1 MRNAYRN
8 ISVAAASS
16 FSDLLAAGRP
26 VRVRNSD
33 TVELLNRVTVLE
45 RPFERFLFLP
55 GRLHDV
61 FAQIAETL
69 WVLRGRDDVDWLAR
83 YLPRAP
89 VYSDDGKTWRAAY
102 GPRLR
107 RWHGEVDQIARVL
120 SLLREDRTSRRAVMS
135 LFDPQLDFTESRDIP
150 CNNWLSWLIR
160 DNVLHLNVALRSND
174 ALWGF
179 SGTNAFEWSVLHELM
194 AGWAD
199 AKVGSL
205 TFFATSFHLYTER
218 AEQARNVV
226 AGFHGISPYDF
237 GVAATPIRIPWNS
250 LDQELDAWFRSE
262 EAARADPEATPAYV
276 SQVNLPFLTTALQ
289 LVRLRWGAEAW
300 GDARLRSELAALP
313 ETDMT
318 AAAYE
323 YFGRKRPSLLRGIA
337 QSSIAAFFSACG
349 DISSASPSSEHSFG
363 SAIKRLHARKDRAY
377 AGAWKR
383 RGERLSV
390 LPNVARKVDRLEA
403 FLLEGNEMPDETIL
417 DTAVDL
423 YVYAQKYQMF
433 LAEAAGT
440 VVPPNLENGSP
451 VARDV
456 LFDTLVDRDDLRPG
470 AEPVGVAI
478 DRIVRLFDNV
488 WRRAEADAPVKER
501 QELAASLA
509 EAARSLLT
517 SVAAAKP
524 ALVALFVASEMRLGA
539 TA

>member
-26 VRVRNSD
+26 VRVRSSD
-33 TVELLNRVTVLE
+33 TVELLNRVTALD

-69 WVLRGRDDVDWLAR
+69 WVLRGRDDIDWLAR
-83 YLPRAP
+83 YLPRARDF
-89 VYSDDGKTWRAAY
+89 SDDGKTWRAAY

-120 SLLREDRTSRRAVMS
+120 GLLREDRTSRRAVMS

-150 CNNWLSWLIR
+150 CNNWLSWLVR
-160 DNVLHLNVALRSND
+160 DDVLHLNVALRSND

-179 SGTNAFEWSVLHELM
+179 SGTNAFEWSLLHELM
-194 AGWAD
+194 AGWTD
-199 AKVGSL
+199 TKVGAL

-226 AGFHGISPYDF
+226 ARFHGISPYDF
-237 GVAATPIRIPWNS
+237 GVAATPITIPWDR

-262 EAARADPEATPAYV
+262 EAARTDPEVTPAYI
-276 SQVNLPFLTTALQ
+276 SQDLFLSTALQ

-300 GDARLRSELAALP
+300 GDARLGSELAALP

-323 YFGRKRPSLLRGIA
+323 HFGRKRPVLLEGIT
-337 QSSIAAFFSACG
+337 QPSIAAFFSACAVA
-349 DISSASPSSEHSFG
+349 SSVPPSTEHSFG
-363 SAIKRLHARKDRAY
+363 NAIKRLHTRKDRAY

-403 FLLEGNEMPDETIL
+403 FLVEGNEMPDETIL

-423 YVYAQKYQMF
+423 YVYAQKYQIL
-433 LAEAAGT
+433 LAEAAST
-440 VVPPNLENGSP
+440 VVPPYAESGSHGP
-451 VARDV
+451 REVI
-456 LFDTLVDRDDLRPG
+456 FDTLVDRDDIRPG
-470 AEPVGVAI
+470 TEPVGVAI
-478 DRIVRLFDNV
+478 NRIVSLFDNV

-509 EAARSLLT
+509 EAARLLLT

-524 ALVALFVASEMRLGA
+524 ALVAFFVASEMTPGA
-539 TA
+539 PA